1 MRTASKPYNQVACR
15 KIGQR
20 RDATRAPIQV
30 RSGWRPQAASP
41 AKPTNTRGAL
51 PTQNSEE
58 AEKLYLGNLDAK
70 RDWGFAKEY
79 VEAMWMMLQQ
89 ESPADYVIGTGET
102 HSVREYVEAAFG
114 HVNLDWTKYVDF
126 DARYNRPA
134 EVDALLADPS
144 KARQQ
149 LGWQHQTGFSELVR
163 LMVDAEIDAIE
174 RQRAG
179 VLSAAVHNA

>member
-1 MRTASKPYNQVACR
+1 MAKLYAYWITVNYREAYGIYACNGILFNHESPVRGETFVTR
-15 KIGQR
+15 KI
-20 RDATRAPIQV
+20 ARAVAHIKAGLQE
-30 RSGWRPQAASP
+30 R
-41 AKPTNTRGAL
+41 
-51 PTQNSEE
+51 
-58 AEKLYLGNLDAK
+58 LYLGNLDAK

-102 HSVREYVEAAFG
+102 HSVREYVEKAFG

-179 VLSAAVHNA
+179 VLSAAVYNA